1 LVFEL
6 PDILKSSQVRTKGK
20 AVDSIQNK
28 TVAASDLV
36 KVLLLTLLL
45 LSPPFMAAENGAQAQ
60 TDNQDQASEE
70 LEDSAAPESEDTGIA
85 AQVSN
90 TELAVADEGDE
101 VDKPEDEGGSRFI
114 PTEQISQDLGVS
126 FPVDI

>member
-1 LVFEL
+1 MLVFES
-6 PDILKSSQVRTKGK
+6 PDILNSSQVRTKGK

-60 TDNQDQASEE
+60 TDSQDQASEE
-70 LEDSAAPESEDTGIA
+70 LQASAAPESEDTGIA
-85 AQVSN
+85 EGSD

-101 VDKPEDEGGSRFI
+101 VDKPENEGGSRFI

>member
-1 LVFEL
+1 VN
-6 PDILKSSQVRTKGK
+6 
-20 AVDSIQNK
+20 SIQNK

-60 TDNQDQASEE
+60 TDSQDQASEE
-70 LEDSAAPESEDTGIA
+70 LQASAAPESEDTGIP
-85 AQVSN
+85 QGSD

-101 VDKPEDEGGSRFI
+101 VDTPEDEGGSRFI